1 MGNSRERQGRQISL
15 IDRYRGAL
23 LGLACGD
30 AVGTTVEFRARGS
43 FPRVTDMVGG
53 GPFDLKPGQW
63 TDDTSMALCLA
74 ESLVRKGA
82 FDPADQMTRY
92 VNWWTWGYY
101 SSTGECFDIGSTVRR
116 ALERFQ
122 QTGEPFA
129 GSTDPYSAGNG
140 SLMRLAPVVLFGFPE
155 EDRIAQLAGDSSR
168 TTHGASEA
176 VECCRLFG
184 VLLGKALRGE
194 PKNNLKES
202 SSLRLT
208 EAAVISIAEASYL
221 HKRVQDIC
229 GSGYCVA
236 SLEAA
241 LWCFHQ
247 TATFEDAVLEAA
259 NLGDDADTTGAI
271 VGQIAGAHYGV
282 EAIPTRWREKLSH
295 VGEIDGLARALHE
308 LATTRVR
315 VVPDVNV

>member
-1 MGNSRERQGRQISL
+1 VGSSQESQGPEVPL

-30 AVGTTVEFRARGS
+30 AVGTTAEFRARGS

-53 GPFDLKPGQW
+53 GHFGLQPGQW

-74 ESLVRKGA
+74 ESLVTKGA
-82 FDPADQMTRY
+82 FDARDQMNRY
-92 VNWWTWGYY
+92 VNWWTWGYL

-129 GSTDPYSAGNG
+129 GSTDRHSAGNG
-140 SLMRLAPVVLFGFPE
+140 SLMRLAPVVLFAFPD
-155 EDRIAQLAGDSSR
+155 EDRIDRLAADSSR

-184 VLLGKALRGE
+184 ALLGKALKGE
-194 PKNNLKES
+194 PRNALKDC

-208 EAAVISIAEASYL
+208 EPAVISIAEGAYL
-221 HKRVQDIC
+221 NKRAQDIH

-241 LWCFHQ
+241 LWCFHR
-247 TATFEDAVLEAA
+247 TASFEDAVLEAA
-259 NLGDDADTTGAI
+259 NLGDDADTTAAI
-271 VGQIAGAHYGV
+271 VGQIAGAHYGA
-282 EAIPTRWREKLSH
+282 EAIPQHWREKLSH
-295 VGEIDGLARALHE
+295 ADQIDDLARSLHGLAM
-308 LATTRVR
+308 TRIGETM
-315 VVPDVNV
+315 